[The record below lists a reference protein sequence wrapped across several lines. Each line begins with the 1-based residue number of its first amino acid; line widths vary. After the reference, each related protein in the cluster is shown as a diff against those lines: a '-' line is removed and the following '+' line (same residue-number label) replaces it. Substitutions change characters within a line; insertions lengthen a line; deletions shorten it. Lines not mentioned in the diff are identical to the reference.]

1 MITLVTMIIL
11 AGRKQ
16 LAPGTAG
23 APRERWPLTR
33 LGSTWHQC
41 EMVVMV
47 VVVVVMMVVVVVMVV
62 VVMTQESDGRQP
74 GSTGQQCKRQV
85 QWRSSKSWS
94 MLKILPQIIFLSCQ
108 CKCD

>member
-33 LGSTWHQC
+33 LGSLWHQC

-47 VVVVVMMVVVVVMVV
+47 GGGGD
-62 VVMTQESDGRQP
+62 DGGGDDDGGGGDDGGGDDSG
-74 GSTGQQCKRQV
+74 GSSGGDNGG
-85 QWRSSKSWS
+85 SSSNGTLTKTRV
-94 MLKILPQIIFLSCQ
+94 LS
-108 CKCD
+108 